1 MEILESVKDP
11 WKRNS
16 EGILSRKVIKR
27 VLSIISLPWQL
38 INIARSRYE
47 NLAFSGFPGQFIGKG
62 LRNVKVD
69 RLNCSF

>member
-16 EGILSRKVIKR
+16 EGILSRKLIKR
-27 VLSIISLPWQL
+27 ASFIIPLPWQP

-47 NLAFSGFPGQFIGKG
+47 NLAFSGFPGQLIGKG
-62 LRNVKVD
+62 LRSVKVD